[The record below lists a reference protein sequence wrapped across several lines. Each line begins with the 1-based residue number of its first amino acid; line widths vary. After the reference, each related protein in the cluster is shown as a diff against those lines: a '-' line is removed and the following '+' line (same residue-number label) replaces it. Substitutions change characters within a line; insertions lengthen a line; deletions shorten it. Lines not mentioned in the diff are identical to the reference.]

1 MTTASVAPTIPEVP
15 PQAANS
21 YRFSLFNAVNFQI
34 TLGAPMVLYAKA
46 LGGSATT
53 IGIVASLAPLMTV
66 LQLPTAYFIPKVGYK
81 GFVLSGW
88 SIRTVLLFGLA
99 LLPLL
104 TFLAPV
110 VQIELMLTCLFLF
123 NVVRGIS
130 TGAWLPWLTALV
142 PEKARGGFLRFDQL
156 HMQCGGLLAIAIS
169 TIVLWSGA
177 EPWQFALLFFVS
189 AFAGSLSLHF
199 VRKIPDV
206 EVGEQVRS
214 SGHPVPWLQI
224 LKYRPFTKLLVFNVV
239 YNWVVGG
246 LAAFVIAFLE
256 GRAGYTAGQVLAV
269 SLASAVGAFASVPFF
284 GLVLER
290 TGSKPILRLAMT
302 LYLWG
307 IIFWVLVT
315 SGTVPAHY
323 LLVGFNYLV
332 LGVAGGLFSIANT
345 RIAMDTMPEMG
356 RNHFFSLFTVFASL
370 SLGLAPIFWG
380 VFLDALGKNEF
391 AIGFFQVNRFSLYFV
406 LLAFLGVVTFFLAQ
420 PLVERKGKPF
430 DTAIRDVVILAR
442 LKLYGRFFNR

>member
-1 MTTASVAPTIPEVP
+1 MTTASVATTIPEVP

-66 LQLPTAYFIPKVGYK
+66 LQLPTAYFIPKIGYK

-104 TFLAPV
+104 TFLAPT

-142 PEKARGGFLRFDQL
+142 PEKARSGFLRFDQL
-156 HMQCGGLLAIAIS
+156 HMQCGGFLAIAIS

-177 EPWQFALLFFVS
+177 EPWQFALLFSIS
-189 AFAGSLSLHF
+189 AFAGTLSLHF
-199 VRKIPDV
+199 VRRIPDI

-224 LKYRPFTKLLVFNVV
+224 LKYRPFAKLLVFNVV

-269 SLASAVGAFASVPFF
+269 SLAAAVGAFASVPFF

-315 SGTVPAHY
+315 SGIVPAHY

-380 VFLDALGKNEF
+380 VFLDVLGKNEF

-406 LLAFLGVVTFFLAQ
+406 LLAFLGVITFFLAQ
-420 PLVERKGKPF
+420 PLVEQKGKPF

>member
-1 MTTASVAPTIPEVP
+1 MTTASVATTIPEVP

-66 LQLPTAYFIPKVGYK
+66 LQLPTAYFIPKIGYK

-104 TFLAPV
+104 TFLAPT

-142 PEKARGGFLRFDQL
+142 PEKARSGFLRFDQL
-156 HMQCGGLLAIAIS
+156 HMQCGGFLAIAIS

-177 EPWQFALLFFVS
+177 EPWQFALLFSIS
-189 AFAGSLSLHF
+189 AFAGTLSLHF
-199 VRKIPDV
+199 VRRIPDI

-224 LKYRPFTKLLVFNVV
+224 LKYRPFAKLLVFNVV

-315 SGTVPAHY
+315 SGIVPAHY
-323 LLVGFNYLV
+323 LFVGFNYLV

-420 PLVERKGKPF
+420 PLVEKKGKPF

>member
-1 MTTASVAPTIPEVP
+1 MTIASAAGARPGVP
-15 PQAANS
+15 PQANNS

-34 TLGAPMVLYAKA
+34 TLGAPMVLYAKS

-81 GFVLSGW
+81 GFVLFGW
-88 SIRTVLLFGLA
+88 SIRAALLFILA

-104 TFLAPV
+104 VFFAPAI
-110 VQIELMLTCLFLF
+110 QIELMLTCLFLF
-123 NVVRGIS
+123 NVVRGVS

-142 PEKARGGFLRFDQL
+142 PANARSGFLRLDQL

-169 TIVLWSGA
+169 TLVLWSGA
-177 EPWQFALLFFVS
+177 QPWQFALLFFVS
-189 AFAGSLSLHF
+189 AFAGTLSLHF

-206 EVGEQVRS
+206 EIGEQVRS
-214 SGHPVPWLQI
+214 SGQPVPWLEI
-224 LKYRPFTKLLVFNVV
+224 LKYPPFTKLLVFNVV

-256 GRAGYTAGQVLAV
+256 GRAAYTAGEVLAV
-269 SLASAVGAFASVPFF
+269 SLASGVGAFASVPFF

-302 LYLWG
+302 LYLLG

-315 SGTVPAHY
+315 SGTLPAHY
-323 LLVGFNYLV
+323 LFVGFIYLV

-380 VFLDALGKNEF
+380 IFLDVLAKNEF
-391 AIGFFQVNRFSLYFV
+391 SIGAFQINRFSVYFM
-406 LLAFLGVVTFFLAQ
+406 LLALLGIVTFFLAR
-420 PLVERKGKPF
+420 PLVEKKGKPF
-430 DTAIRDVVILAR
+430 DTAIRDVVIVAR